1 VHSALLVHGAGGG
14 AWEWN
19 CWDAVFQAQRIATTT
34 IQLQPCTAGLE
45 ATTLEDY
52 QAQVDAALQALPR
65 PRALVGASLGGLLS
79 AWCADRADA
88 LVLVNPFPAAPWHVS
103 VPVRDWPDPIPWRR
117 NARLASTRA
126 AMHDADEACA
136 VYAFRRWR
144 DESGLALRQA
154 QAGVAVAR
162 PRCPVLFVVSTRDE
176 DIGVDGTQA
185 WAQAWDARC
194 VQTDALGHVG
204 PLLGSGAPDIALQ
217 TVAWLNRIGAA
228 G

>member
-1 VHSALLVHGAGGG
+1 MHSALLVHGAGGG

-19 CWDAVFQAQRIATTT
+19 CWAPVFQAQGIATTA
-34 IQLQPCTAGLE
+34 IQLQPCAAGLE
-45 ATTLEDY
+45 ATTLDVYRE
-52 QAQVDAALQALPR
+52 QVDAALQAMQR

-79 AWCADRADA
+79 ALCADQADA
-88 LVLVNPFPAAPWHVS
+88 LVLVNPFPASPWHVS
-103 VPVRDWPDPIPWRR
+103 MPVRDWPDAIPWRR

-126 AMHDADEACA
+126 AMQDADEASA
-136 VYAFRRWR
+136 MYAFRRWR

-162 PRCPVLFVVSTRDE
+162 PRCPVLFVFSAEDR
-176 DIGVDGTQA
+176 DIGAAASPA
-185 WAQAWDARC
+185 WAQAWEASC
-194 VQTDALGHVG
+194 VQSRALGHVG
-204 PLLGSGAPDIALQ
+204 PLLGSAAPDIALQ